1 MKARQA
7 NLEVEPV
14 ETLIHFIRGQRVI
27 LDSDLAKVYGVPTNR
42 LNQAVK
48 RNPERFP
55 ADFAF
60 QLANQ
65 EVAILRS
72 QFATSKSY
80 GGRRYLPFAFTEHG
94 AIMAANVLIG
104 FHVRDKNQAKPFAY
118 RIAGKK

>member
-72 QFATSKSY
+72 QFATSKFLARK
-80 GGRRYLPFAFTEHG
+80 G
-94 AIMAANVLIG
+94 VL
-104 FHVRDKNQAKPFAY
+104 D
-118 RIAGKK
+118 